1 MGMIDG
7 FVHGPLWLTS
17 QPNDGEESEV
27 SEVVFYRDEELKK
40 RWRCSSMKLWRLRRD
55 GKLYSIQIG
64 GCGPYLTSGAE
75 IARIEAPPENAKP
88 APLCQEGDGRIA
100 NEIKHPLDSESAA
113 PAQASKMAAR

>member
-1 MGMIDG
+1 M
-7 FVHGPLWLTS
+7 
-17 QPNDGEESEV
+17 

-113 PAQASKMAAR
+113 PVQAPRNGSA